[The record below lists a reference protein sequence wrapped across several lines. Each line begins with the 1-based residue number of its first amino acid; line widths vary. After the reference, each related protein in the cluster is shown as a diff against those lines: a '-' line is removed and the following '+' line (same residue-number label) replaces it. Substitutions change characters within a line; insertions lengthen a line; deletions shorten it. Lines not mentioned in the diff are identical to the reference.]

1 MGAMCYADD
10 IALLAPSL
18 LALRIM
24 LEICTSFADD
34 HSLVFNAGKT
44 QLIRFSLSV
53 HPSTATFNFLGES
66 LQLSK
71 SIVHLG
77 HILSQDLSDN
87 EDVVAIKRTC
97 RKANCM
103 LSTVFQL

>member
-1 MGAMCYADD
+1 
-10 IALLAPSL
+10 
-18 LALRIM
+18 M
-24 LEICTSFADD
+24 LEICTRFADD

-53 HPSTATFNFLGES
+53 HPGTATFNFLGES

-71 SIVHLG
+71 SIVHLR

-87 EDVVAIKRTC
+87 EDLEFSCNKFCYLIGQYCTS
-97 RKANCM
+97 NP
-103 LSTVFQL
+103 LSN

>member
-10 IALLAPSL
+10 IALLAPS
-18 LALRIM
+18 R
-24 LEICTSFADD
+24 FADD

-53 HPSTATFNFLGES
+53 HLGTATFNFLDES

-87 EDVVAIKRTC
+87 EDIVAIK
-97 RKANCM
+97 KDVQK
-103 LSTVFQL
+103 SQLHVECVLQL